1 MSLIKIS
8 LITSLL
14 VLFIACGSES
24 TTTSKVNKNWLLP
37 TPVPIPT
44 AKEVVREV
52 IKEVPKVKVV
62 ERIVVVTATPTST
75 PIPTPVSSRP
85 ISTATTTFTPTS
97 TPSPPTPVP
106 TATPS
111 DAPTPVKTKELQIQD
126 WIKGL
131 RKGTV
136 TRVID
141 GDTIELSSGEKIRY
155 LEVSTPEMS
164 PLECYAQEATQKNSE
179 LVLGK
184 TIYIQ
189 PPTKGAKE
197 SWERT
202 LAYVFTDEYF
212 VFLELVKN
220 GYAIVELYASPNEF
234 YDLLKQAENDARLNN
249 RGLWGKCNSEKP
261 SAAIKPT
268 TTPISPTPTKDQK
281 SE

>member
-1 MSLIKIS
+1 MRLIKTI
-8 LITSLL
+8 LIALLL
-14 VLFIACGSES
+14 VLFIACDSES
-24 TTTSKVNKNWLLP
+24 TTTSKVNTNWLP

-44 AKEVVREV
+44 AKEVIREV

-62 ERIVVVTATPTST
+62 EKIVVVTATPTST
-75 PIPTPVSSRP
+75 PVSSPPIPTATFTPIPTP
-85 ISTATTTFTPTS
+85 TS
-97 TPSPPTPVP
+97 VP

-111 DAPTPVKTKELQIQD
+111 DTPTQVKTKELQIQD

-197 SWERT
+197 SWGRT
-202 LAYVFTDEYF
+202 LAYVFTADSF

-249 RGLWGKCNSEKP
+249 RGLWGKCN
-261 SAAIKPT
+261 
-268 TTPISPTPTKDQK
+268 
-281 SE
+281 